1 MQRYANQL
9 LVYSTT
15 LHPPSPTAPLPPPL
29 APLIPS
35 KGTTFSPSDTLPTPI
50 ASPQTQSGPHMRHM
64 EPSDPPRP
72 PLPAQLMHLRTGSYE
87 EAEESSGYG
96 TTDDEPTIKPSDS
109 SGSSIH
115 TVSSTATSQAT
126 TPATSPTRRAMARL
140 SSQSSASS
148 ASASTGYPHVQDMDD
163 DGDEDADTDGEGDDT
178 DDESLYRVTGTNRP
192 TRISADTQPVNP
204 RRASTSEDL
213 RMGSP

>member
-1 MQRYANQL
+1 
-9 LVYSTT
+9 
-15 LHPPSPTAPLPPPL
+15 
-29 APLIPS
+29 
-35 KGTTFSPSDTLPTPI
+35 
-50 ASPQTQSGPHMRHM
+50 MRHV
-64 EPSDPPRP
+64 ETSDPPRP
-72 PLPAQLMHLRTGSYE
+72 PLPAQLAHLRTGSYE

-140 SSQSSASS
+140 SSQSSTS
-148 ASASTGYPHVQDMDD
+148 SASTGYSHVQHMDD

-178 DDESLYRVTGTNRP
+178 DDESLYRVVGNNRP
-192 TRISADTQPVNP
+192 ARTSPTVPSVYA
-204 RRASTSEDL
+204 RRTSTDAS
-213 RMGSP
+213 MGSP

>member
-29 APLIPS
+29 SASPVV
-35 KGTTFSPSDTLPTPI
+35 KGAVAPSDTLPTPI
-50 ASPQTQSGPHMRHM
+50 SSPQAQSRAYTQHVAPT
-64 EPSDPPRP
+64 DPPRP
-72 PLPAQLMHLRTGSYE
+72 LMPAQLAHLRGGSYE

-148 ASASTGYPHVQDMDD
+148 ASAGYAHVQDMGDD
-163 DGDEDADTDGEGDDT
+163 RDEDADTDGEGDDT
-178 DDESLYRVTGTNRP
+178 DDESLYRAGGRSRP
-192 TRISADTQPVNP
+192 VRISPTVYARRTSVNGDD
-204 RRASTSEDL
+204 AS
-213 RMGSP
+213 MGSP